1 MKKSSI
7 ENVKEVDNSASCGVV
22 VYPFKE
28 FKNQIKNIWLA
39 HFPNNEPQKF
49 QFSARI
55 PIKDKFTLEHLKDNN
70 INKINKLIV
79 VNKQGYLVL
88 IKNNRDR
95 LSKQINSYIYFN
107 INQNII

>member
-70 INKINKLIV
+70 INNPLELSTDKV
-79 VNKQGYLVL
+79 VYFTLEKVIF
-88 IKNNRDR
+88 IK
-95 LSKQINSYIYFN
+95 S
-107 INQNII
+107 